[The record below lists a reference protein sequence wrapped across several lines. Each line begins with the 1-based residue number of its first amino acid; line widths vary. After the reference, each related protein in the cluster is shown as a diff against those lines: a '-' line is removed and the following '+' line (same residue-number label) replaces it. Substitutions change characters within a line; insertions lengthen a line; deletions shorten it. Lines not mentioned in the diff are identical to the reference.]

1 MKILVIN
8 PGSTSTKI
16 SLFEDDTSLFEVS
29 EFHDAPVLLKFPT
42 VNDQV
47 AFRKQVVLDILQR
60 NGYKPEQVEVF
71 VGRGGSAYPQKA
83 GVMPIDERLYRD
95 TWDAV
100 GGSEHAA
107 KLGVLLA
114 YELCNEFGGKMFT
127 VNPTNTDELC
137 DYARMTGIAG
147 VYRNAQSHVLN
158 QKAVAR
164 FHASTLGKKYEDCR
178 FVVAHIDGG
187 ITINA
192 HDCGRMVDGNVG
204 SGGDGP
210 FTPTRIGSV
219 PVLNLLDYM
228 EGHSLDEVRLLCSR
242 AGGFVSHFG
251 TSNAAKV
258 HEMVAAGDRK
268 AVLVWNSMI
277 YQICKEI
284 GAMSAVLCGK
294 VDGILLTGGL
304 VRFGDIV
311 DGIRSRCVW
320 IAPITVYPG
329 EMEQE
334 EMAGA
339 VLRVLRGEDEAHTY
353 TGEPVWKGFGF

>member
-1 MKILVIN
+1 
-8 PGSTSTKI
+8 
-16 SLFEDDTSLFEVS
+16 
-29 EFHDAPVLLKFPT
+29 
-42 VNDQV
+42 
-47 AFRKQVVLDILQR
+47 
-60 NGYKPEQVEVF
+60 
-71 VGRGGSAYPQKA
+71 
-83 GVMPIDERLYRD
+83 
-95 TWDAV
+95 
-100 GGSEHAA
+100 
-107 KLGVLLA
+107 
-114 YELCNEFGGKMFT
+114 
-127 VNPTNTDELC
+127 
-137 DYARMTGIAG
+137 MTGIAG

-258 HEMVAAGDRK
+258 HEMVEAGDRK

-294 VDGILLTGGL
+294 VDGILLTGGQ

-311 DGIRSRCVW
+311 DGIRSRCGW
-320 IAPITVYPG
+320 IAPITIYPG

-339 VLRVLRGEDEAHTY
+339 VLRVLRGEDEAHVY
-353 TGEPVWKGFGF
+353 TGEPVWKGFEF

>member
-60 NGYKPEQVEVF
+60 NGYTPEQVEVF

-83 GVMPIDERLYRD
+83 GVMPIDERLYQD

-114 YELCNEFGGKMFT
+114 YQLCNEFGGKMFT

-251 TSNAAKV
+251 TSNSTKV
-258 HEMVAAGDRK
+258 HEMVEAGDRK

-311 DGIRSRCVW
+311 DGIRSRCDW

-339 VLRVLRGEDEAHTY
+339 VLRVLRGEDEAHVY